1 MKFGWVRRERLE
13 AAERQL
19 AQVKERLA
27 EVSAE
32 RQRLLDALLAGKE
45 DPGMSATEASQT
57 ESGAAVD
64 SGNMTAYTTPFD
76 RVLNRFGNA
85 FAKGSPP
92 ARSRARVS

>member
-19 AQVKERLA
+19 AQANERLA
-27 EVSAE
+27 EVSVE
-32 RQRLLDALLAGKE
+32 RQRLFDVLLTGKE
-45 DPGMSATEASQT
+45 DPGMQSTEAPQP
-57 ESGAAVD
+57 ESGAAGD
-64 SGNMTAYTTPFD
+64 GGNMTAYTTPFD

-92 ARSRARVS
+92 ARFRARVS

>member
-19 AQVKERLA
+19 AQANERLA

-32 RQRLLDALLAGKE
+32 RQRLFNVLLAGKE
-45 DPGMSATEASQT
+45 DHGALAPEALQT
-57 ESGAAVD
+57 ESGAAGD
-64 SGNMTAYTTPFD
+64 NGNMTAYTTPFD
-76 RVLNRFGNA
+76 RILNRFGNA

-92 ARSRARVS
+92 ARYRARVS